1 MARRPK
7 RAWVARLTVAAAVL
21 ALPLFAAGVASAAI
35 AAANPGTTAGRPD
48 LRSVTLTSSTSAEV
62 CFDKGLNTST
72 IAGNG
77 NGFYVLGYRVDNRY
91 KANSAAVDPTNGDC
105 VILGFPSGAGGVGD
119 INQYTV
125 LSVYG
130 GTVTDNLTGLPNNA
144 DSVALTGST
153 TNNGTTG
160 HTTGPDLVGIL
171 TPSGQDQA
179 NNALEYQFDQSIAS
193 TPNATDFYFMDSG
206 GNICWGN
213 SGSSSVN
220 TARTTVTVQFAKPC
234 VGIGGTSA
242 NGETPGNGGTNG
254 PNNIASISSAVRGGL
269 AENAMN
275 AANDHGLDGNGAAS
289 FNSSWNPNGS
299 AVLPSANGATTR
311 ASLVSTGGALLSST
325 GDSVAFT
332 FTTNVVIRDATKFAV
347 WMSDGQYLRAAIGT
361 ASLISPNVVSV
372 SFGSSLSTQDEYAV
386 LGAMFPGAVEPA
398 ANPVAQYENT
408 YEAVQVG
415 DNSGALGRGFTTGA
429 DVFGVV
435 FNASNGTV
443 TADLDQRISSAENAD
458 ICILNSAGDLVANP
472 NPVSSDIPTQAA
484 GPQAVTLQFV
494 GGSNGPV
501 AQGSMIEFGPDCVAG
516 AGAGTYTK
524 TDAFYSTLN
533 YNGNN
538 TQDNTN
544 FLDGYTASQIVAPV
558 GSGARLH
565 VYHRST
571 KKHHSI
577 KKHKRS

>member
-1 MARRPK
+1 
-7 RAWVARLTVAAAVL
+7 
-21 ALPLFAAGVASAAI
+21 LFAASVASAAI
-35 AAANPGTTAGRPD
+35 AGANPGTTAGRPD
-48 LRSVTLTSSTSAEV
+48 LRSATITSSTSVEV
-62 CFDKGLNTST
+62 CFNKSLNGSSV
-72 IAGNG
+72 NSSG
-77 NGFYVLGYRVDNRY
+77 NGFYILGYRVDNRY
-91 KANSAAVDPTNGDC
+91 KANSAAVDPTNGSC
-105 VILGFPSGAGGVGD
+105 VILGFPSGAGGIGD

-130 GTVTDNLTGLPNNA
+130 GSVTTNLTALPNNA

-171 TPSGQDQA
+171 TPSGSDQA
-179 NNALEYQFDQSIAS
+179 NNTLEYQFDQVIGSVPA
-193 TPNATDFYFMDSG
+193 ATNFYFMDSG
-206 GNICWGN
+206 GNICWADN
-213 SGSSSVN
+213 GSSSVN
-220 TARTTVTVQFAKPC
+220 SAGTTVTVHFQKPC
-234 VGIGGTSA
+234 LGSGTSA
-242 NGETPGNGGTNG
+242 TGETGFNG

-269 AENAMN
+269 KRNAMK
-275 AANDHGLDGNGAAS
+275 AANDGAFGAS
-289 FNSSWNPNGS
+289 FNNSQNPNGS
-299 AVLPSANGATTR
+299 AVLPSANGSTTR
-311 ASLVSTGGALLSST
+311 ASLVSPGGALLSST
-325 GDSVAFT
+325 GDSVAYT
-332 FTTNVVIRDATKFAV
+332 FNTNVVIKDATKFVV
-347 WMSDGQYLRAAIGT
+347 WLSDGTFLRAATGT

-386 LGAMFPGAVEPA
+386 LGAIFPGAVQPT
-398 ANPVAQYENT
+398 ANPVAQYANT
-408 YEAVQVG
+408 YEAVNLG

-443 TADLDQRISSAENAD
+443 TVDLDQRVASAENQD

-472 NPVSSDIPTQAA
+472 NPVSASIPTQAA

-501 AQGSMIEFGPDCVAG
+501 AQGSMIEFGPDCLAG
-516 AGAGTYTK
+516 AGLGTTTK
-524 TDAFYSTLN
+524 TDAFNTVIDF
-533 YNGNN
+533 NGNN
-538 TQDNTN
+538 TEDNTSD
-544 FLDGYTASQIVAPV
+544 FLDSYTASQIVAPV

-565 VYHRST
+565 AYHKIT